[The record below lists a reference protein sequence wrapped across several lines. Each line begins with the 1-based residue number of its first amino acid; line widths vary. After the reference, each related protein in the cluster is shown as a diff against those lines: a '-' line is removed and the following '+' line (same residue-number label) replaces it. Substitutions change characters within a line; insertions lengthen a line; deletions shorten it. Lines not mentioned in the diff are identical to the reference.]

1 MGRGFAVVA
10 QEVRSLA
17 QRSAEAAQQIKG
29 IVTRSTSDIEAGSE
43 LAAQAGERVA
53 RTVGSAGAV
62 AESMSIALSGSR
74 EQSQR
79 VGDVHATL
87 TELSSV
93 TQSNAALVE
102 EVAAATASLDT
113 SSQDLH
119 RLVSGFKLG
128 SA

>member
-1 MGRGFAVVA
+1 
-10 QEVRSLA
+10 
-17 QRSAEAAQQIKG
+17 
-29 IVTRSTSDIEAGSE
+29 
-43 LAAQAGERVA
+43 
-53 RTVGSAGAV
+53 
-62 AESMSIALSGSR
+62 
-74 EQSQR
+74 
-79 VGDVHATL
+79 VHATL